1 MAKIKLL
8 IDANPLVG
16 NKSGVGHFTER
27 LIDSLA
33 SSPDENL
40 SIYAYYFNFLGLKK
54 VVGLPQ
60 PDKINYIEV
69 TFLPSKLLS
78 ILHRFG
84 LQLPSELFLGYR
96 KFDFMIFPNFVAIPS
111 LRKTP
116 YALAVHDMSFEDC
129 PEYLSDSNRTY
140 LHKFVRK
147 SIRKSSLI
155 ITISNFTKQRI
166 AEFYR
171 SEILSEI
178 IVLPVPYEKNNIQGQ
193 AITTVTNQIKR
204 PFILYVGT
212 IEPRKNIEGLV
223 RGFAATPFE
232 IRQKYDLVLAGNMGW
247 KTEKIQEAIDQAK
260 NDITIIQTGYV
271 SDADRNTLYER
282 ASLVCLLS
290 HYEGFGMPILEAM
303 NYKQKLLLSD
313 IQVFKEIAG
322 PKAIYCDKDDVED
335 IASSI
340 TSALKKPYQKT
351 VLPDWSWPKNSKQL
365 LSKIRIILDK

>member
-33 SSPDENL
+33 SNPGENL

-60 PDKINYIEV
+60 ADKIQYIEV

-78 ILHRFG
+78 ILHRFD
-84 LQLPSELFLGYR
+84 LQLPLELFLGFR
-96 KFDFMIFPNFVAIPS
+96 KYDFMIFPNFVAIPS

-129 PEYLSDSNRTY
+129 PEYLSDSNRSY
-140 LHKFVRK
+140 LHRFVRK
-147 SIRKSSLI
+147 SVRKSSLI

-166 AEFYR
+166 AEFYK
-171 SEILSEI
+171 SEKLSDI
-178 IVLPVPYEKNNIQGQ
+178 IVMPVPYEKTNMHEQTK
-193 AITTVTNQIKR
+193 TTVINTIKK

-212 IEPRKNIEGLV
+212 IEPRKNIERLV
-223 RGFAATPFE
+223 KGFAAAPLE

-247 KTEKIQEAIDQAK
+247 KTESIKEAIDQVK
-260 NDITIIQTGYV
+260 NDITIIQTGYI
-271 SDADRNTLYER
+271 SDADRNILYER

-303 NYKQKLLLSD
+303 SYKQKLLLSD
-313 IQVFKEIAG
+313 IPVFKEIAG
-322 PKAIYCDKDDVED
+322 PKAFYCDKDNVKD
-335 IASSI
+335 IANSI
-340 TSALKKPYQKT
+340 TNSLEKPYQKT

-365 LSKIRIILDK
+365 LSKIDLILEK